1 MVKEVEG
8 KTQSLAE
15 CWRWL
20 KGLLIDFIQLKKSNE
35 RTEELLDK
43 QNTLLSNMD
52 KKTNCNTSMYQSNER
67 NSTGYIQVVD

>member
-20 KGLLIDFIQLKKSNE
+20 KGLLIDFMELKKENK
-35 RTEELLDK
+35 RIEELLDK
-43 QNTLLSNMD
+43 
-52 KKTNCNTSMYQSNER
+52 
-67 NSTGYIQVVD
+67 

>member
-20 KGLLIDFIQLKKSNE
+20 KGLLIDFIELKKENKRIE
-35 RTEELLDK
+35 QLLGK
-43 QNTLLSNMD
+43 QNTLI
-52 KKTNCNTSMYQSNER
+52 
-67 NSTGYIQVVD
+67 NSI